1 MTDFITAK
9 ARWDRRSTLYGPF
22 KTACEEIYNPN
33 KNTAA
38 HNTLPCGTAVR
49 VIHLATGKSTEVIIN
64 DRGPFK
70 GGVDIELTEAAAKEI
85 GILDGKVA
93 DVILEVLGNLNLTIP
108 TTES

>member
-1 MTDFITAK
+1 M
-9 ARWDRRSTLYGPF
+9 
-22 KTACEEIYNPN
+22 
-33 KNTAA
+33 
-38 HNTLPCGTAVR
+38 R